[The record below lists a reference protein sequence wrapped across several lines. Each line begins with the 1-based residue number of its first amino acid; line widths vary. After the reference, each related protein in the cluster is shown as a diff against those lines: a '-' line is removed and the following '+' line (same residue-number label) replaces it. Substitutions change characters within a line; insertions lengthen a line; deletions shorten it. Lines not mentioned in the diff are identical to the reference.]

1 MKKFF
6 LLSLLFTGCN
16 LLNPN
21 GVQNTVTNGLDTKKY
36 PFRIVEVLPNPD
48 GTDIGNEYFKVK
60 NIGSESAD
68 ISNWYSTGR
77 ISLRRTH
84 IRTVKVAPNEEVF
97 LGRGGTNEWLH
108 NTADTLRFYAPDN
121 TLVQTIIWA
130 NAKDGDII
138 KP

>member
-36 PFRIVEVLPNPD
+36 PFRIVEVLPNPE
-48 GTDIGNEYFKVK
+48 GTDAGNESMTVR
-60 NIGSESAD
+60 NTSAD
-68 ISNWYSTGR
+68 SADFTGWVTTTR
-77 ISLRRTH
+77 LSLRREYVVPT
-84 IRTVKVAPNEEVF
+84 KFAPSQNRV

-108 NTADTLRFYAPDN
+108 NTADTLRLYARDG
-121 TLVQTIIWA
+121 TLVQTIIWSS
-130 NAKDGDII
+130 AKEGEII